1 MNGHV
6 DDKFRALI
14 PVSVAARETDERKE
28 LRAWVDTAFNG
39 SLVIPRTQI
48 QELGL
53 VKESSAEAI
62 LADGN
67 TVELETFLCFV
78 EWFGVTYETQV
89 VANDCEY
96 PLLGIGLLIG
106 HRLVVDYTQL
116 TVTIK

>member
-6 DDKFRALI
+6 DDKLRTLI
-14 PVSVAARETDERKE
+14 PVPVAARETDERKE
-28 LRAWVDTAFNG
+28 LLAWIDTAFNG
-39 SLVIPRTQI
+39 SLVIPRKQI

-67 TVELETFLCFV
+67 TVELETFVCFV

-89 VANDCEY
+89 VVNDSEYAEGKESGANPCW
-96 PLLGIGLLIG
+96 P
-106 HRLVVDYTQL
+106 HRRCSQSDPC
-116 TVTIK
+116 